1 MNSKR
6 WLSAVLA
13 VLLTLGVATLAIAGC
28 GSSAQGPSITT
39 PSPILTALSVNS
51 GAPGTEI
58 RLTGQ
63 GFGDGVN
70 SRVDFAGTT
79 AGVAEW
85 KDTYVDVIVPASCTS
100 GAVTVTTPGGMSNPM
115 GFTVESGSTWGSD
128 DTAGSGE
135 DETSGMTDEEEIVAA
150 MQDYAGGMVNVSD
163 WSFHILKISAI
174 DPNWALGSASHRYH
188 PESNQGE
195 IFWLHKVAGTWTVVD
210 SGTGLEYYDVGAP
223 SDLSP

>member
-6 WLSAVLA
+6 WLSVVLA
-13 VLLTLGVATLAIAGC
+13 ALLVGGMAGLTLAGC

-51 GAPGTEI
+51 GAPGSEI

-70 SRVDFAGTT
+70 SRVDFAGAT

-85 KDTYVDVIVPASCTS
+85 RDTYIDVFVPASCTS
-100 GAVTVTTPGGMSNPM
+100 GAVSVTTPGGTSNPI
-115 GFTVESGSTWGSD
+115 GFTVEAGSTWGGS

-135 DETSGMTDEEEIVAA
+135 DEAGGMTEEQAMISA
-150 MQDYAGGMVNVSD
+150 MQEFAGGMVTVSD
-163 WSFHILKISAI
+163 WNFEIIKISSI
-174 DPNWALGSASHRYH
+174 DPKWALGSAAHKYH
-188 PESNQGE
+188 PESYQGE
-195 IFWLHKVAGTWTVVD
+195 IFWLHKVGGTWTVVD
-210 SGTGLEYYDVGAP
+210 AGTGLDYTDVGAP